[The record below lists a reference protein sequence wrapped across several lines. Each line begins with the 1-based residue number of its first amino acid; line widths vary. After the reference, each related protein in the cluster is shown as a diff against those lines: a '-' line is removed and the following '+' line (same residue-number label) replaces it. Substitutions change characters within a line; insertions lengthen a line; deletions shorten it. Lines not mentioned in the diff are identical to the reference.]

1 MHFRNIFYWSYC
13 TCSFIVN
20 SVYLFSSVVNFHCL
34 VLCIWKDDILLG
46 LRGWC
51 NESHTHTH
59 TYIYIY
65 ICIYILFKISK
76 KKFRFHMQCFG
87 SGSGSSPRKKTD
99 PDPGSGSRIP
109 DSGSRGVKGGLLE
122 FPISITIKKHI
133 GTYFFKMRD
142 ALKLYCMTCFRIIYS
157 K

>member
-1 MHFRNIFYWSYC
+1 MLSGF
-13 TCSFIVN
+13 
-20 SVYLFSSVVNFHCL
+20 
-34 VLCIWKDDILLG
+34 D
-46 LRGWC
+46 
-51 NESHTHTH
+51 
-59 TYIYIY
+59 
-65 ICIYILFKISK
+65 
-76 KKFRFHMQCFG
+76 QCFG
-87 SGSGSSPRKKTD
+87 SGNFFPD
-99 PDPGSGSRIP
+99 PDPAREKKRIRIP